1 MRKSV
6 MMAVGV
12 LVASAMV
19 SMANC
24 GSCPGDKAAAGGK
37 AKMECKD
44 IRPRI
49 HKHSPCGAAGG
60 KAKMECKDM
69 AIYACAKCKTVADEA
84 GKCSKC
90 SADLAKMHVL
100 ACKDGQATLCA
111 CAGDC
116 KCTVKADDATK
127 CSCGKDVVTVSVAS
141 TKCGAAC
148 KAAAAK

>member
-6 MMAVGV
+6 MMAVAV
-12 LVASAMV
+12 LVASAVV

-24 GSCPGDKAAAGGK
+24 GSCPGDKAAV
-37 AKMECKD
+37 
-44 IRPRI
+44 
-49 HKHSPCGAAGG
+49 GG

-100 ACKDGQATLCA
+100 ACKDGQAGLCA
-111 CAGDC
+111 CASDC

-127 CSCGKDVVTVSVAS
+127 CGCGKDVVTVNIEK

-148 KAAAAK
+148 KAPAAK